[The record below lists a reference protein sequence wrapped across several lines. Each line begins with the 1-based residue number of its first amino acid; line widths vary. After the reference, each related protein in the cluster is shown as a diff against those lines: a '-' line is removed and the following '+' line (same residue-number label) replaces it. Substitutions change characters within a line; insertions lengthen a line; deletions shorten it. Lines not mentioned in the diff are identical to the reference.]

1 MLKFAAESDKRDQKV
16 IHGIRSENW
25 RKYLLICYEIFDIK
39 GGLYLAQ
46 NVPTHH
52 QVSYQGGGEHGVE
65 NLRTY
70 QLLLGLQLLRGF
82 LQIADEER
90 DF

>member
-46 NVPTHH
+46 NVPAHH
-52 QVSYQGGGEHGVE
+52 QVSYQGGGKRGVE

-82 LQIADEER
+82 LQIADE
-90 DF
+90 